1 MGWSEEEDGEDGE
14 ETNWVLEGHEG
25 GGRESRIERRGMG
38 EEGSLVC
45 LCFDK

>member
-1 MGWSEEEDGEDGE
+1 MAKRQTEFWKDMKEEE
-14 ETNWVLEGHEG
+14 
-25 GGRESRIERRGMG
+25 ESRIERRGMG